1 MVQRDLNHHAGT
13 AALLAEYVQPT
24 AVLRHALGQPAQP
37 TTVRVGAAHAI
48 VGHLN
53 TQAVRFGNGTEPD
66 PSRPRVLQRVRDR
79 LRGGEPGRDGDVAVD
94 VAIEAHAS
102 FDAR

>member
-1 MVQRDLNHHAGT
+1 
-13 AALLAEYVQPT
+13 VQPT

-37 TTVRVGAAHAI
+37 TTARIGSAHAI

-66 PSRPRVLQRVRDR
+66 PGRPCVLQRVRDS
-79 LRGGEPGRDGDVAVD
+79 LRCGEPGRDGDVAVD
-94 VAIEAHAS
+94 VAVETNVS
-102 FDAR
+102 VGPR

>member
-1 MVQRDLNHHAGT
+1 
-13 AALLAEYVQPT
+13 VQPT

-37 TTVRVGAAHAI
+37 TTGRIGSAHAI

-66 PSRPRVLQRVRDR
+66 PGRPRVLQRVRDG
-79 LRGGEPGRDGDVAVD
+79 LRCGEPGCDGDIAVD
-94 VAIEAHAS
+94 VAIETNAS
-102 FDAR
+102 LGPR